1 MSDLPTGDPEA
12 PLEAWWSSLKQGTQV
27 WVDGSISAKYAR
39 GVLLPTLAVDLYSS
53 SSEVL
58 MDRVPK
64 SMVLTQHYCMALA
77 NHAHDAGQVISLM
90 DNKAEGLKKEIVDLR
105 AGSGPKAV
113 AAIELKADEA
123 QTLVDDLK
131 VELEE
136 ASRRWALLETKVDN
150 YRVDLADSREQLKE
164 VRAGRRTL
172 EDELLKI
179 TGAMEKLKVE
189 LLAEAIAEYKN
200 SVGFE
205 MGLVHTCQV
214 SYEYGYRVALA

>member
-1 MSDLPTGDPEA
+1 MSDLLMGDPEV

-27 WVDGSISAKYAR
+27 WVDGSVSAKYAR
-39 GVLLPTLAVDLYSS
+39 GVLLPMLAVDLYSS

-64 SMVLTQHYCMALA
+64 SMVL
-77 NHAHDAGQVISLM
+77 VISLM
-90 DNKAEGLKKEIVDLR
+90 DNKAKGLKKEIVDLR

-113 AAIELKADEA
+113 AAVELKADEA